1 MTLRVDDDLFGAQ
14 NLGSV
19 FVRTIAVSPPLN
31 LSYYIENDTHLNLE
45 WDVEEI
51 GRKKY
56 FFDNDFSI
64 NISYEILRQGY
75 TETGLEVYEVIGISE
90 TTTYVDTT
98 TERFTNYNYKVRTL
112 ITWKEAIVR
121 SSPSN
126 ELFVFICENNAFAD
140 VGGRWN
146 NTTSNT
152 KLYKKLD
159 NNCINV
165 NKLVSGYPRSSKSH
179 PGAPTA
185 LTTNLFPNSKE
196 LTNSERYALLSRANS
211 RPQR

>member
-1 MTLRVDDDLFGAQ
+1 M
-14 NLGSV
+14 
-19 FVRTIAVSPPLN
+19 N

-45 WDVEEI
+45 WDVEKI
-51 GRKKY
+51 GSKKY
-56 FFDNDFSI
+56 EFDNDYSI

-75 TETGLEVYEVIGISE
+75 SDTGKEVYIVIGTSDI
-90 TTTYVDTT
+90 TRFVDTT

-112 ITWKEAIVR
+112 ITWKEAVVR
-121 SSPSN
+121 SSTSE
-126 ELFVFICENNAFAD
+126 ELFVFICQNNAFAD

-159 NNCINV
+159 TNCINV
-165 NKLVSGYPRSSKSH
+165 KKIASGYSRSAKTH
-179 PGAPTA
+179 PGVPTA

-196 LTNSERYALLSRANS
+196 LTKSERYTLLSRANS